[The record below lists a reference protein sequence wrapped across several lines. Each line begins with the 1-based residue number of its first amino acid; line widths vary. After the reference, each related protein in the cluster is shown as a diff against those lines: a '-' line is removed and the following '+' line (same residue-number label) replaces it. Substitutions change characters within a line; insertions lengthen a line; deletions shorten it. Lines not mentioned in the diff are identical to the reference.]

1 MIMNSIFSG
10 SIYNLSGKSGWRLLR
25 DNSLLLLHNSPLAL
39 SNVTVSETNKLEP
52 SIVAVRHHGTESEEC
67 SGYHCIA
74 WNCRYPYCCDEIQQ
88 CPCGTENQFNENPWN
103 TEEAFDD
110 VKHIEQEQCTGE
122 PEASHRDKVE
132 ERWAWKAGI
141 ARKDYAEKAEQVE
154 RLEIELQRKTQMFL
168 CGWVEWMER
177 ENAWVFFLSNLSESI
192 QIHVTYNA
200 NTLYDAGYGLEIWW
214 IIAYRE
220 IDIRLGLGH
229 WTGGC
234 CCLHDYIFLL
244 GGFSVW
250 V

>member
-1 MIMNSIFSG
+1 MIINSIFFAQ
-10 SIYNLSGKSGWRLLR
+10 YNLSGKSGWRLLR
-25 DNSLLLLHNSPLAL
+25 DNCLLLHNSPLAL
-39 SNVTVSETNKLEP
+39 SNITVSVTDKLEP

-67 SGYHCIA
+67 SGCHCTA
-74 WNCRYPYCCDEIQQ
+74 RNCSYPYCCAEIQQ

-141 ARKDYAEKAEQVE
+141 SWKDYAEKAEQVE
-154 RLEIELQRKTQMFL
+154 RLKNELQRKTQML
-168 CGWVEWMER
+168 CVCGVGRNGER
-177 ENAWVFFLSNLSESI
+177 KCVSFFLSNLSESN
-192 QIHVTYNA
+192 QLYVTYNA

-234 CCLHDYIFLL
+234 CCLHDLIFYWE
-244 GGFSVW
+244 GFLSECRE
-250 V
+250 